1 MFLKLSLT
9 WSFQYSFVMF
19 CVWFY
24 AQTMLQD
31 NGPPLEWFAGGLA
44 FHTGPCS
51 MLLVVFFLIGT
62 HISWPILGHSWIKC
76 QFWSCSHC
84 STEQPL
90 NNRKPEDHF
99 DVSNDTLHQKNL
111 RPLPPAYTF
120 WRVDPKSWEVTMSSI
135 LLQWEKLSKNLR
147 PGWKEL
153 GTGQMT
159 NVGWRWCFYRGGGG
173 GVFFWWQS
181 EEFQHFCFYSRVCSV
196 TQKQHVQTW
205 IEYVRT
211 CSLMFFPLLQ
221 P

>member
-1 MFLKLSLT
+1 
-9 WSFQYSFVMF
+9 MF